1 MEKLVDRNVFNFKA
15 CASRWRA
22 DMIDARVL
30 LV

>member
-1 MEKLVDRNVFNFKA
+1 MEKLVDRNVFKA